1 MKNHGFS
8 GTVHRTVNMDKK
20 PASGSASRDFRLTAI
35 RFVADAVNRTLDL
48 REIADNALDSVLA
61 VTRLDAG
68 AMYRWVQEDAALH
81 LYAWRSLTE
90 AFTRQVMVIRRGDD
104 ALVDAVLEGTTRVV
118 EDFTVTVG
126 GPDREPVSAGFA
138 SAVLCPISA
147 QGRMVGLLVLGAYK
161 ERRFE
166 SETLDLIEV
175 VANQIG
181 IGVTN
186 AALFED
192 VERKNRLLE
201 LLIEEAH
208 HRIKNNLQ
216 MVSGLLQL
224 EQAASEGRAAERLQ
238 HAITQI
244 QAIAQVHNLL
254 SEEMPE
260 QVDTRVLIRI
270 IIETLL
276 ESAPVGEIAPEVDLD
291 LADLWLDAVQAVP
304 LALIVNELAA
314 NALLHGHPPEGQPLR
329 LLVQCAQQD
338 QSVCLTFHD
347 NGGGYPETIH
357 SSGQGMNIVR
367 QLGQINLRG
376 ELHLGNRDNGA
387 YAALRFP
394 IVEQRASGA

>member
-1 MKNHGFS
+1 MMKNHGFS
-8 GTVHRTVNMDKK
+8 GTVHYEVDMERKS
-20 PASGSASRDFRLTAI
+20 ASGSSSRDFRLTAI

-68 AMYRWVQEDAALH
+68 AVYRWVEEDAALH

-126 GPDREPVSAGFA
+126 GPEREPISAGFA

-147 QGRMVGLLVLGAYK
+147 QGKMVGLLVLGAYRA
-161 ERRFE
+161 RRFE

-186 AALFED
+186 AQLFED
-192 VERKNRLLE
+192 IEQKNKLLQ

-224 EQAASEGRAAERLQ
+224 ELAASEGRAAQRLQ
-238 HAITQI
+238 HAISQI
-244 QAIAQVHNLL
+244 QAIGQVHNLL
-254 SEEMPE
+254 SEEMPD

-276 ESAPVGEIAPEVDLD
+276 ESAPAGDTPPEVELE
-291 LADLWLDAVQAVP
+291 LGHLWLDADQAVP
-304 LALIVNELAA
+304 LALIVNELVA
-314 NALLHGHPPEGQPLR
+314 NALLHGHPPEGEPLR
-329 LLVQCAQQD
+329 LLVQCGQQD
-338 QSVCLTFHD
+338 QSVCLTVHD
-347 NGGGYPETIH
+347 NGGGYPETIT

-376 ELHLGNRDNGA
+376 ELLLTNRENGA
-387 YAALRFP
+387 YVVARFP
-394 IVEQRASGA
+394 IATQQPGA